1 MEELL
6 NRADQD
12 DLVECI
18 KKSGLCD
25 SSDSRKAF
33 LIEINLK
40 PEEHNLEGVTHNFLV
55 DLIYQLSQGGNRKSI
70 QLIIDKLKDTSTYVP
85 DPKIRRL
92 EYKLGSK
99 RSNRYRPSKPTAK
112 PAYFMDNQAF
122 PLMPLDIGTVWGL
135 QRSSFIGILTSG
147 EEARIYDDL
156 RNVESLLSQAIEE
169 ANKQPNSHSTVFMK
183 REWIWLDISH
193 HSTVPR
199 QKEEII
205 DAVVAPSQTVDKNS
219 EEIFYS
225 NSNIPGFFF
234 EIDAKQLQTGCY
246 DLIQDWCEALLSQL
260 FSSQSTAIIVNV
272 IRSIDEDIDQDL
284 KRLRTKLREIAEEI
298 PVESMHL
305 DYRLFFSKN
314 ISSHWQTEC
323 FDFIE
328 ITEKP
333 GLAFCSWMYN
343 ALYRSSQ
350 REKLAQ
356 KERYYKDV
364 INLYKTEKEKY
375 SKIEFQETYNKI
387 TEKDIVLD
395 IKAIAHSRL
404 DKVYQKLL
412 HLIASLFPQLSRE
425 WVSAYVES
433 EIMEAVRA
441 ALIIANHNDFVLLS
455 DILMDAWVDAINIDT
470 LDLDLLSQPGD
481 IEPDF
486 CKINNPKESLFL
498 AFIRRQQYKRQQYKS
513 NKTITIQTVLHNLAL
528 IFPSLQTLYQF
539 CQNPQDKESE
549 FLEQNDATQ
558 FTLAIRAEIKF
569 NRIINQFK
577 AVPASHIPT
586 AICWLLAAIPPSQD
600 NIRELVQLEAKK
612 RAIFGLCTP
621 QEWQQIQK
629 RDNHQK
635 CLVLNCRRN
644 RPLVF

>member
-1 MEELL
+1 MLL
-6 NRADQD
+6 NRDDQE
-12 DLVECI
+12 DLVACI
-18 KKSGLCD
+18 IASGLCN
-25 SSDSRKAF
+25 SSADRRTFIIQIK
-33 LIEINLK
+33 LK
-40 PEEHNLEGVTHNFLV
+40 PERYVLEEEEENFLV
-55 DLIYQLSQGGNRKSI
+55 NLIYQLSEGEDLESI
-70 QLIIDKLKDTSTYVP
+70 QLIINKLKNTSTYVP
-85 DPKIRRL
+85 DQSIRRL

-99 RSNRYRPSKPTAK
+99 RSNLYRHSQPTAK

-135 QRSSFIGILTSG
+135 QRSSFIGILTSF
-147 EEARIYDDL
+147 EEAGIYENL
-156 RNVESLLSQAIEE
+156 INVESLLSQAIEE
-169 ANKQPNSHSTVFMK
+169 ANKKVNSYGTVFMK
-183 REWIWLDISH
+183 REWIRLDISH

-199 QKEEII
+199 QKKEII
-205 DAVVAPSQTVDKNS
+205 DAVVDRSQEVDENS
-219 EEIFYS
+219 EEIFSY

-234 EIDAKQLQTGCY
+234 EIDAKQLHTGCF
-246 DLIQDWCEALLSQL
+246 DLIKGWCEALLSQL
-260 FSSQSTAIIVNV
+260 FSSQSTAIIINI
-272 IRSIDEDIDQDL
+272 IRSIDEDIEQDL
-284 KRLRTKLREIAEEI
+284 KKLRTKLREIAEEI
-298 PVESMHL
+298 PVELMHL
-305 DYRLFFSKN
+305 DYRLFFFKN

-328 ITEKP
+328 VTEKP

-343 ALYRSSQ
+343 VLYRSPQ

-356 KERYYKDV
+356 QERYYKDV

-375 SKIEFQETYNKI
+375 SEIEFQENYNKMS
-387 TEKDIVLD
+387 EKDIVLD
-395 IKAIAHSRL
+395 IKAIAPSRL
-404 DKVYQKLL
+404 DKVYHKLL
-412 HLIASLFPQLSRE
+412 HLIVSLFPQLSRE
-425 WVSAYVES
+425 WVSAYVKS
-433 EIMEAVRA
+433 EIMEAVHA

-470 LDLDLLSQPGD
+470 LDLDLLFQPGD

-498 AFIRRQQYKRQQYKS
+498 AFIRRQQYKSDKKNQPV
-513 NKTITIQTVLHNLAL
+513 IHNLAL
-528 IFPSLQTLYQF
+528 SFPSLQTLYKF

-549 FLEQNDATQ
+549 FLDQNDATQ

-586 AICWLLAAIPPSQD
+586 EICWLLAALPPSQD

-621 QEWQQIQK
+621 QEWQRIQK
-629 RDNHQK
+629 RHNQK
-635 CLVLNCRRN
+635 RQVLDCRRD
-644 RPLVF
+644 RSLVF

>member
-6 NRADQD
+6 NRADQN
-12 DLVECI
+12 DLVDCI
-18 KKSGLCD
+18 IASRLCS
-25 SSDSRKAF
+25 SSDSRRTF
-33 LIEINLK
+33 IIEINLK
-40 PEEHNLEGVTHNFLV
+40 PEEIEAVEGREKDFLV
-55 DLIYQLSQGGNRKSI
+55 NLIDQLSQGKNRESI
-70 QLIIDKLKDTSTYVP
+70 QLIINKLKNTSTYVP
-85 DPKIRRL
+85 DQRILRL

-99 RSNRYRPSKPTAK
+99 RSNLYRHSKPTAK

-122 PLMPLDIGTVWGL
+122 PLMPLDIGAVWGL
-135 QRSSFIGILTSG
+135 QRSSFIGILISC
-147 EEARIYDDL
+147 EEAGIYENL
-156 RNVESLLSQAIEE
+156 INIESLLSQAIEE

-199 QKEEII
+199 HKEEII
-205 DAVVAPSQTVDKNS
+205 DAVVDRSQEVDKNS
-219 EEIFYS
+219 EEIFSS
-225 NSNIPGFFF
+225 NSDIPGFFF
-234 EIDAKQLQTGCY
+234 EIDAKKLHTGCF
-246 DLIQDWCEALLSQL
+246 DLIAGWCETLLSQL
-260 FSSQSTAIIVNV
+260 FYSQSTAIIINI
-272 IRSIDEDIDQDL
+272 IRSIDEDIEKDL
-284 KRLRTKLREIAEEI
+284 KRLRTKLQEIAEEI
-298 PVESMHL
+298 PVELMHL

-314 ISSHWQTEC
+314 ISSHLQTEC
-323 FDFIE
+323 LDFIE
-328 ITEKP
+328 VTDKP

-343 ALYRSSQ
+343 VLYRSPQ

-364 INLYKTEKEKY
+364 INIYKTEKEKY
-375 SKIEFQETYNKI
+375 SKIEFQENYNKI
-387 TEKDIVLD
+387 SEEDIVFD
-395 IKAIAHSRL
+395 IKAIAPSRL

-412 HLIASLFPQLSRE
+412 HLIVSLFPQLSRE

-441 ALIIANHNDFVLLS
+441 ALIVANHNDFVLLS
-455 DILMDAWVDAINIDT
+455 DILMNFWVDAININT

-498 AFIRRQQYKRQQYKS
+498 AFIRRQQYKSDK
-513 NKTITIQTVLHNLAL
+513 TIQTVLHNLAL
-528 IFPSLQTLYQF
+528 SFPSLQTLYQF
-539 CQNPQDKESE
+539 CQNPKDKESE

-586 AICWLLAAIPPSQD
+586 EICWLLAAIPPSQD

-629 RDNHQK
+629 RYNQK
-635 CLVLNCRRN
+635 RQVLDCRRD

>member
-6 NRADQD
+6 NRDEQEY
-12 DLVECI
+12 LIGCI
-18 KKSGLCD
+18 IDSGLCN
-25 SSDSRKAF
+25 SSASRRTF
-33 LIEINLK
+33 IIEIKLR
-40 PEEHNLEGVTHNFLV
+40 PEEHDVELKPKDFLV
-55 DLIYQLSQGGNRKSI
+55 ILIDQLSQGGNRESI
-70 QLIIDKLKDTSTYVP
+70 QLIINKLKNTPTYYVP
-85 DPKIRRL
+85 AQRIRRL
-92 EYKLGSK
+92 ESKLGSK
-99 RSNRYRPSKPTAK
+99 RSNLYRNSKPIAK
-112 PAYFMDNQAF
+112 PAYFMDDQAF

-135 QRSSFIGILTSG
+135 QRSSFIGILTSF
-147 EEARIYDDL
+147 EEAGIYENL
-156 RNVESLLSQAIEE
+156 INVESLLSQAIEE
-169 ANKQPNSHSTVFMK
+169 ANKKVNSYGTVFNK

-193 HSTVPR
+193 YSTVPR
-199 QKEEII
+199 HKEEII
-205 DAVVAPSQTVDKNS
+205 DAVVDRSQEVDKDS
-219 EEIFYS
+219 EEIFYY

-234 EIDAKQLQTGCY
+234 EIDAKQLQTGCF
-246 DLIQDWCEALLSQL
+246 DLIKSWCEALLSQL
-260 FSSQSTAIIVNV
+260 FSSQSTAIIINI
-272 IRSIDEDIDQDL
+272 IRSIDEDIEQDL
-284 KRLRTKLREIAEEI
+284 KKLSTKLREIAEEI
-298 PVESMHL
+298 PVELMHL

-328 ITEKP
+328 VTGKP

-343 ALYRSSQ
+343 VLSRSPQ

-356 KERYYKDV
+356 QERYYKDV

-375 SKIEFQETYNKI
+375 SKIEFQENDNKI
-387 TEKDIVLD
+387 SEKDIVLD
-395 IKAIAHSRL
+395 IKAIAPSRL

-412 HLIASLFPQLSRE
+412 QLIVSLFPQLSRE

-470 LDLDLLSQPGD
+470 LDLDLLFQPGGV
-481 IEPDF
+481 EPD
-486 CKINNPKESLFL
+486 CVNIKNLKESLFI
-498 AFIRRQQYKRQQYKS
+498 AFIRRQQDKS
-513 NKTITIQTVLHNLAL
+513 DKKIQPVIHNLAL
-528 IFPSLQTLYQF
+528 SFPSLQTLYQF
-539 CQNPQDKESE
+539 CQNPKDKESE
-549 FLEQNDATQ
+549 FLAQNDATQ

-586 AICWLLAAIPPSQD
+586 KICWLLAAIPPSQD

-621 QEWQQIQK
+621 QEWQRIQK
-629 RDNHQK
+629 RDDHK
-635 CLVLNCRRN
+635 RHVLDCRSGRS
-644 RPLVF
+644 LVF

>member
-40 PEEHNLEGVTHNFLV
+40 PEEHNLEGVTNNFLV

-112 PAYFMDNQAF
+112 PAYFMDNRVL

-135 QRSSFIGILTSG
+135 QRSSFIGILISG
-147 EEARIYDDL
+147 EEAGIYDDL
-156 RNVESLLSQAIEE
+156 INVESLLSQAIEE
-169 ANKQPNSHSTVFMK
+169 ANKKVNSYGTVFMK

-205 DAVVAPSQTVDKNS
+205 DAVVDRSQEVDKNP
-219 EEIFYS
+219 EKIFYS

-234 EIDAKQLQTGCY
+234 EIDAKQLQTGCS

-260 FSSQSTAIIVNV
+260 FYSQSTAIIVNV

-481 IEPDF
+481 IELNYGNIQNL
-486 CKINNPKESLFL
+486 KRSLFVAL
-498 AFIRRQQYKRQQYKS
+498 IRRQQDKS
-513 NKTITIQTVLHNLAL
+513 DKTIQAVLHNLVL
-528 IFPSLQTLYQF
+528 SFPSLQTLYQF

-586 AICWLLAAIPPSQD
+586 EICWLLAAIPPSQD

-612 RAIFGLCTP
+612 RAIFGLCTA

-629 RDNHQK
+629 RHNQK
-635 CLVLNCRRN
+635 RQVIDCRRD